1 MVKTKQKTADQ
12 SWVRKMNRSLTLAV
26 FRTHKELSR
35 ARLAEETGLNPST
48 VSSII
53 NELIEE
59 NLIRETDFI
68 QNGIGRPGRLLE
80 LNPKGGCAVGIEIN
94 VDYYEI
100 LVADFSANVIWH
112 QKQASTPESGK
123 EEIMAQVLHLA
134 KDALN
139 FVQANNYRLLGVGV
153 GVPGLVDVSSGLLRL
168 APNLHWENVPV
179 RDVLAT
185 IFNCPIYVE
194 NEANVA
200 ALGEY
205 YFGAVQN
212 IKDFI
217 YLSAGI
223 GLGSGIVIGGK
234 LFRGMFGYAGEA
246 GHMTIDVNGERCGCG
261 KKGCWET
268 FVGPRAIVRRI
279 QRSLDNGE
287 KSSLIDLS
295 NGDIKNIVIEDVI
308 QAAQMGDQ
316 IAVKALGEAAYYLGI
331 GIANL
336 VNLFNVEVIVLGG
349 ALNKASSL
357 IIEDVKHIALKNTL
371 APGREQLEIIPSA
384 HGADACI
391 MGTIA
396 LVLDDILR
404 EPTFT

>member
-1 MVKTKQKTADQ
+1 MGKTKQKTADQ

-48 VSSII
+48 ISSII

-59 NLIRETDFI
+59 NLIRETDFF
-68 QNGIGRPGRLLE
+68 QNGIGRPGRLLQ

-94 VDYYEI
+94 VDYYEV
-100 LVADFSANVIWH
+100 LVADFSADIIWH
-112 QKQASTPESGK
+112 EKRDSTPDTGQK
-123 EEIMAQVLHLA
+123 EIMAQVLHLA
-134 KDALN
+134 KEALKFIN
-139 FVQANNYRLLGVGV
+139 KKNCRLLGVGV

-168 APNLHWENVPV
+168 APNLHWEDVPV
-179 RDVLAT
+179 GDVLAS
-185 IFNCPIYVE
+185 IFDCPIYVE

-205 YFGAVQN
+205 YFGAVQDTKN
-212 IKDFI
+212 FI

-234 LFRGMFGYAGEA
+234 LFRGMYGYAGEA
-246 GHMTIDVNGERCGCG
+246 GHMTIDVKGERCGCG
-261 KKGCWET
+261 RKGCWET

-279 QRSLDNGE
+279 QQSLDAGE
-287 KSSLIDLS
+287 KSSLIDIS
-295 NGDIKNIVIEDVI
+295 NGNIKKIVIDDVI

-316 IAVKALGEAAYYLGI
+316 IAVEALGEAAYYLGI

-336 VNLFNVEVIVLGG
+336 VNLFNVEVIILGG

-357 IIEDVKHIALKNTL
+357 IIEDVKNVALKNTL
-371 APGREQLEIIPSA
+371 KPGREQLEIIPSA

-396 LVLDDILR
+396 LVLDDFLR